1 MQVPLELT
9 FRGVKKTEALDDLVR
24 DKVDKLHRV
33 CDYLTSCR
41 VAVERPQGNPSTGS
55 SYRVRVAVQ
64 VPRGH
69 ELVASASRARATVND
84 TLETV
89 IHRTFDAMRS
99 QLEQLVAKQRRDVKA
114 HPSQDLI
121 GIVDQSFPEQDHG
134 FLKTP
139 EGESVYFHRNAV
151 VNAELEDLV
160 RGTGVRYVEE
170 IGNNGPQ
177 ASTVQVVARVGSPP
191 GEEMREESGGAV
203 RTGRFVRL
211 RARC

>member
-24 DKVDKLHRV
+24 DKVEKLHRV

-69 ELVASASRARATVND
+69 ELVAVREPSQGTVND

-114 HPSQDLI
+114 HPSQDMV
-121 GIVDQSFPEQDHG
+121 GIVDQLFPDEDHG

-151 VNAELEDLV
+151 VNEDLEDLV
-160 RGTGVRYVEE
+160 VGTGVRYVEE
-170 IGNNGPQ
+170 MGEQGPQ
-177 ASTVQVVARVGSPP
+177 ASTVQVVARVGGP
-191 GEEMREESGGAV
+191 GREE
-203 RTGRFVRL
+203 L
-211 RARC
+211 REDAGEQ

>member
-69 ELVASASRARATVND
+69 ELVAVREPSQGTVND

-114 HPSQDLI
+114 HPSQDMV
-121 GIVDQSFPEQDHG
+121 GIVDQLFPDEDHG

-151 VNAELEDLV
+151 VNEDLEDLV
-160 RGTGVRYVEE
+160 VGTGVRYVEE
-170 IGNNGPQ
+170 MGEQGPQ
-177 ASTVQVVARVGSPP
+177 ASTVQVVARVGGPR
-191 GEEMREESGGAV
+191 REE
-203 RTGRFVRL
+203 L
-211 RARC
+211 REDAGEQ

>member
-9 FRGVKKTEALDDLVR
+9 FRGVKKTEALDALVR
-24 DKVDKLHRV
+24 GKVEKLHRV

-41 VAVERPQGNPSTGS
+41 VAVERPQGNPSAGS

-69 ELVASASRARATVND
+69 ELVAVREPSQGTVND

-114 HPSQDLI
+114 HPSQDMV
-121 GIVDQSFPEQDHG
+121 GIVDQLFPDEDHG

-151 VNAELEDLV
+151 VNADLEDLV
-160 RGTGVRYVEE
+160 VGTGVRYVEE
-170 IGNNGPQ
+170 MGEHGPQ
-177 ASTVQVVARVGSPP
+177 ASTVQVVARVGGPRR
-191 GEEMREESGGAV
+191 GEAREEAGEQ
-203 RTGRFVRL
+203 
-211 RARC
+211 